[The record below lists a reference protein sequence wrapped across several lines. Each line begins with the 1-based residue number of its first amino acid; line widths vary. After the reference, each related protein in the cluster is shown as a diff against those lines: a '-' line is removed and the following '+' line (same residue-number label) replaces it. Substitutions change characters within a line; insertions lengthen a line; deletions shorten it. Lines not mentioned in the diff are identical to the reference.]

1 MSQPTEASGT
11 PGLIV
16 EACVASVGSAI
27 EAHLGGA
34 DRIELNR
41 ALDRDGLT
49 PSDTLC
55 HDVVMAVPLPVVVMV
70 RPHDRGYAYT
80 ASEWETMEADVDR
93 LLARGAV
100 GVAIGALH
108 EDRTVD
114 AARIR
119 RIVDRAQGAQVVC
132 HRAFD
137 ETPDPYEAL
146 EALIDC
152 GVSRV
157 LTSGQARTAPEG
169 VDTLARLVELA
180 DGRIEILPGAGLS
193 PSNVAPL
200 VEATGCRQVHGTFQD
215 STAPAGTDRTV
226 VAAVRDAL
234 DRC

>member
-1 MSQPTEASGT
+1 M
-11 PGLIV
+11 
-16 EACVASVGSAI
+16 
-27 EAHLGGA
+27 
-34 DRIELNR
+34 
-41 ALDRDGLT
+41 
-49 PSDTLC
+49 C

-80 ASEWETMEADVDR
+80 DGEWDAMEADVER
-93 LLARGAV
+93 LLARGTV
-100 GVAIGALH
+100 GVAIGALR

-114 AARIR
+114 ASRIR
-119 RIVDRAQGAQVVC
+119 RIVDRAEGGQVVC

-152 GVSRV
+152 GVTRV

-169 VDTLARLVELA
+169 VETLARLVEVA

-193 PSNVAPL
+193 PSNVSQL
-200 VEATGCRQVHGTFQD
+200 VASTGCRQVHGTFQD
-215 STAPAGTDRTV
+215 PTVAAGTNRTV